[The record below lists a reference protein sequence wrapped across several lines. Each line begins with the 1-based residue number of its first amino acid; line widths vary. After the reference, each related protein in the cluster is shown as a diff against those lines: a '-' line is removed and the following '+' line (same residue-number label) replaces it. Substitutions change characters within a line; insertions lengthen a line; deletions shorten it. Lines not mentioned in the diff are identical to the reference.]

1 MFSLI
6 SIIIPLYNH
15 DEHLPAVLSS
25 IVRQTYRP
33 LEIIIV
39 DDGSTPPVDTKKYSA
54 GDIPITWIRQEN
66 KGAPAARNAGLDK
79 AAGEY
84 IIFWDADV
92 IAEPDMLE
100 KMVNRL
106 EEEKDASFAYCN
118 SRFGWKKFRI
128 HPFDETKLKEMNY
141 IHSTTLIRK
150 KDAIRWD
157 ESLKRFQDWDLW
169 LTMVEQRKK
178 GVWIDEY
185 LYQVVPHRGGISS
198 WLPSCAY
205 KKPWRYLPFFY
216 KKVRAYEKAKDVI
229 KKKHQM

>member
-1 MFSLI
+1 M
-6 SIIIPLYNH
+6 
-15 DEHLPAVLSS
+15 
-25 IVRQTYRP
+25 R
-33 LEIIIV
+33 
-39 DDGSTPPVDTKKYSA
+39 KYSA
-54 GDIPITWIRQEN
+54 GDISITWIRQEN

-92 IAEPDMLE
+92 IAEPEMLE
-100 KMVNRL
+100 KMVNKL
-106 EEEKDASFAYCN
+106 EQEKDMSFVYCN

-128 HPFDETKLKEMNY
+128 HSFDETKLKEMNY

-169 LTMVEQRKK
+169 LTMVEQGKS

-185 LYQVVPHRGGISS
+185 LYQVVPHKGGISS
-198 WLPSCAY
+198 WLPSFAY
-205 KKPWRYLPFFY
+205 KKPWRYLLFFY
-216 KKVRAYEKAKDVI
+216 KKVKAYEKAKEVI
-229 KKKHQM
+229 KKKHNLK